1 MDETYSEEQWKR
13 FTHGAYLPYRQ
24 PFQSG
29 VENVILALDMG
40 DDPRSAVNN
49 LARDIS
55 IFKLEMADLLR
66 ADKTGSTKML
76 RQSQRKT
83 SQGSSSISSTICVQP
98 RGGAMITW

>member
-55 IFKLEMADLLR
+55 LPIGTWMEQHS
-66 ADKTGSTKML
+66 KTL
-76 RQSQRKT
+76 QP
-83 SQGSSSISSTICVQP
+83 IC
-98 RGGAMITW
+98 